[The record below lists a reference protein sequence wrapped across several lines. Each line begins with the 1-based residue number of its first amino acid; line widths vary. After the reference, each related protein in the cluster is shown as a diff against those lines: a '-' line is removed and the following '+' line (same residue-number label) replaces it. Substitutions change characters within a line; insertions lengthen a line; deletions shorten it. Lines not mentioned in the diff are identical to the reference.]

1 MIYEMKYEVY
11 KISNDINDKLYI
23 GITSS
28 GISVRFKQHSKAE
41 SYIGNAIR
49 KHGVEHFKI
58 EVIDV
63 AETREE
69 VMKKEIYWIDH
80 YNSFKKGYNLTVGGE
95 GTSLNYKIE
104 IKLKKKKKNFITYV
118 EKENKKPIDVNNG
131 AAMIKMGLINLMH
144 CYLLSNN
151 KKDKKESAR
160 LLYKLNTDLL
170 QSVLQTKVIDKEE
183 LNSWVD

>member
-1 MIYEMKYEVY
+1 MKYEVY

-23 GITSS
+23 GITSC

-41 SYIGNAIR
+41 SYIGNVIR

-69 VMKKEIYWIDH
+69 VMEKEMYWIDY
-80 YNSFKKGYNLTVGGE
+80 YNSFKKGYNLTIGGE
-95 GTSLNYKIE
+95 GASLNYKIE
-104 IKLKKKKKNFITYV
+104 IKLNDKQKNFITYV

-151 KKDKKESAR
+151 KKDKKR
-160 LLYKLNTDLL
+160 KC
-170 QSVLQTKVIDKEE
+170 
-183 LNSWVD
+183 

>member
-1 MIYEMKYEVY
+1 MKYEVY

-104 IKLKKKKKNFITYV
+104 IKLN
-118 EKENKKPIDVNNG
+118 
-131 AAMIKMGLINLMH
+131 
-144 CYLLSNN
+144 
-151 KKDKKESAR
+151 DKQ
-160 LLYKLNTDLL
+160 KLHHLCR
-170 QSVLQTKVIDKEE
+170 KRK
-183 LNSWVD
+183 

>member
-69 VMKKEIYWIDH
+69 VMKKKYIGSI
-80 YNSFKKGYNLTVGGE
+80 
-95 GTSLNYKIE
+95 
-104 IKLKKKKKNFITYV
+104 IT
-118 EKENKKPIDVNNG
+118 I
-131 AAMIKMGLINLMH
+131 AL
-144 CYLLSNN
+144 
-151 KKDKKESAR
+151 R
-160 LLYKLNTDLL
+160 
-170 QSVLQTKVIDKEE
+170 KVTI
-183 LNSWVD
+183 